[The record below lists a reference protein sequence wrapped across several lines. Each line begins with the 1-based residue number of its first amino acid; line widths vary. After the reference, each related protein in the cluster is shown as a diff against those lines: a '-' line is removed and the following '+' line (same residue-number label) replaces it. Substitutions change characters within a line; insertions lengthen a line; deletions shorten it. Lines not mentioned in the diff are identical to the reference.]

1 MRSFLLLLLFVITK
15 IAFGQNLLLQNTQ
28 IIDPAAQKIHR
39 GAILIRDG
47 KIAQILTVVPK
58 GFKGEQVDL
67 AGKWVI
73 PGLNDMHVH
82 SFGNV
87 APGNNMQLLMTPGA
101 AKMMLYCGVTGFLD
115 LFSLE
120 SQIFADRE
128 QQRKSGAL
136 GADIYCAGPIF
147 TCTGGHGTEYGI
159 PTRVIN
165 SPAEAER
172 EIAELALKKP
182 DVVKIVYDHAAAQY
196 FPTIDQAT
204 MTAAIQAAAKLGIK
218 TVVHIGTWQDA
229 KEAILAGASAITHLY
244 REEIPDEVVALFK
257 QKNVYSIPTMTV
269 VTELAQIKQNPAL
282 LDNALL
288 AAVTTPA
295 LLKAFRDTAAY
306 DARTNAWL
314 NRQRDRQ
321 AVFYKSVK
329 KLADGGVKIM
339 TGTDCGNLGTFQGF
353 SLHREM
359 QIMVEAGLSPW
370 QALAAATTTPGE
382 FFGQPFGVKI
392 GSVANLVVLNASP
405 LENIGNTQNIATV
418 IHRGKVITREHL
430 LKPPSHPWTQALL
443 DDFSKTDMTSAFGI
457 QWDRNLDAG
466 FGGKS
471 TLQHEYRDGTLR
483 AWGKLQPAPN
493 APGLAGFSLDCDKKE
508 TPFDV
513 SAFFGIRLRIK
524 SASGPLFLKLITV
537 GVTNYDYHATL
548 ISNSA
553 DFQELKIPFAQ
564 FKQFWSAPAA
574 WTGKDVRGVALW
586 VSGFQPA
593 DFEFVIDQIEFY

>member
-1 MRSFLLLLLFVITK
+1 MRQLLFILAFVVNS
-15 IAFGQNLLLQNTQ
+15 FGQDLLLQNAQ
-28 IIDPAAQKIHR
+28 LVDPTAQKISR
-39 GAILIRDG
+39 GSILIRNG
-47 KIAQILTVVPK
+47 KIEQILNAAPK
-58 GFKGEQVDL
+58 DFKGQQIDL
-67 AGKWVI
+67 TGKWVI

-82 SFGNV
+82 SFGNM
-87 APGNNMQLLMTPGA
+87 APANNLQLLMTPGT

-120 SQIFADRE
+120 SQIFSDRE
-128 QQRKSGAL
+128 QQRKSGTL

-147 TCTGGHGTEYGI
+147 TCTKGHGTEYGI

-165 SPAEAER
+165 SPAEAEK
-172 EIAELALKKP
+172 EISELALKKP

-204 MTAAIQAAAKLGIK
+204 MTAAIQTANKLGLK

-229 KEAILAGASAITHLY
+229 KEAILAGANAITHLY
-244 REEIPDEVVALFK
+244 REEILDDLVALFK
-257 QKNVYSIPTMTV
+257 QKNVYSIPTLTV

-295 LLKAFRDTAAY
+295 LVKAFRDTAAY

-314 NRQRDRQ
+314 NRQKDRQ
-321 AVFYKSVK
+321 TVFYKSVK

-382 FFGQPFGVKI
+382 FFGQPFGVKVSSI
-392 GSVANLVVLNASP
+392 ANLVVLNASP
-405 LENIGNTQNIATV
+405 VENIANTQNLAMV
-418 IHRGKVITREHL
+418 IHHGKVINREHI
-430 LKPPSHPWTQALL
+430 LKPPPSLWTQALL
-443 DDFSKTDMTSAFGI
+443 DDFSKADFTSAFGI
-457 QWDRNLDAG
+457 QWDRNLDAD

-471 TLQHEYRDGTLR
+471 TLQHEYRDGALR
-483 AWGKLQPAPN
+483 AWGKLQPALN
-493 APGLAGFSLDCDKKE
+493 APGLAGFALDFDKKE

-513 SAFFGIRLRIK
+513 STFSGIRLRIK
-524 SASGPLFLKLITV
+524 SASGPLFLKILTS
-537 GVTNYDYHATL
+537 GVANYDFHATL
-548 ISNSA
+548 ISNSP
-553 DFQELKIPFAQ
+553 DFQEIKIPFAQ
-564 FKQFWSAPAA
+564 FKQFWSAPIV

-593 DFEFVIDQIEFY
+593 DFEFVIDHIEFY

>member
-1 MRSFLLLLLFVITK
+1 MRVFLFLFIIVTTV
-15 IAFGQNLLLQNTQ
+15 FSQDLLLQNAQ
-28 IIDPAAQKIHR
+28 IVDPAAQKISR
-39 GAILIRDG
+39 GHILIHNG
-47 KIAQILTVVPK
+47 KIVQILTAVPK
-58 GFKGEQVDL
+58 DFKGEQVEL

-82 SFGNV
+82 SFGNM
-87 APGNNMQLLMTPGA
+87 APGNNMQLLMTPGT
-101 AKMMLYCGVTGFLD
+101 AKMLLYCGVTGFLD
-115 LFSLE
+115 LFSSE

-128 QQRKSGAL
+128 QQRKSGTL

-147 TCTGGHGTEYGI
+147 TCTKGHGTEYGI

-165 SPAEAER
+165 SPAEAEK

-196 FPTIDQAT
+196 FPTIDHAT
-204 MTAAIQAAAKLGIK
+204 MTAAIQTANKLDLK

-229 KEAILAGASAITHLY
+229 KEAILAGAGAITHLY
-244 REEIPDEVVALFK
+244 REEIPDDVVVLFK
-257 QKNVYSIPTMTV
+257 QKNVYSIPTLTV
-269 VTELAQIKQNPAL
+269 VTELAQIKKNPAL

-288 AAVTTPA
+288 AAVTTPT

-306 DARTNAWL
+306 DARTKAWL
-314 NRQRDRQ
+314 NRQKDRQ
-321 AVFYKSVK
+321 AIFYKSVQ

-382 FFGQPFGVKI
+382 FFGQPFGVKT

-405 LENIGNTQNIATV
+405 VENIGNTQNIMTV
-418 IHRGKVITREHL
+418 IHHGKVINREHI
-430 LKPPSHPWTQALL
+430 LKPPSTPWTQALL
-443 DDFSKTDMTSAFGI
+443 DDFSKADLTSAFGI
-457 QWDRNLDAG
+457 QWDRNLDAD

-471 TLQHEYRDGTLR
+471 TLQQEYRDGTLR

-493 APGLAGFSLDCDKKE
+493 APGLAGFSLDFDKKE

-513 SAFFGIRLRIK
+513 SAFSGIRLRIK
-524 SASGPLFLKLITV
+524 SISGPLFLKLITS

-553 DFQELKIPFAQ
+553 DFQEFKIPFAQ
-564 FKQFWSAPAA
+564 FKQFWSAPLT
-574 WTGKDVRGVALW
+574 WTGKDIRGIALW

-593 DFEFVIDQIEFY
+593 EFEFVVDQIEFY

>member
-1 MRSFLLLLLFVITK
+1 MRALILVLVIVVEC
-15 IAFGQNLLLQNTQ
+15 FSQDLLLQNAQ
-28 IIDPAAQKIHR
+28 IVDPAAQKIHR
-39 GAILIRDG
+39 GALLIRGG
-47 KIAQILTVVPK
+47 KVEQILNAEPK
-58 GFKGEQVDL
+58 SFAGEKIDL

-82 SFGNV
+82 SYGNV
-87 APGNNMQLLMTPGA
+87 APGNNLQLLMTPGT

-115 LFSLE
+115 LFSME

-147 TCTGGHGTEYGI
+147 TCTKGHGTEYGI

-165 SPAEAER
+165 TPAEAEK
-172 EIAELALKKP
+172 EIAELVLKKP

-204 MTAAIQAAAKLGIK
+204 MEAAVKTAAKLGLK
-218 TVVHIGTWQDA
+218 TVIHIGTWQDA
-229 KEAILAGASAITHLY
+229 KEAVLAGASAITHLY
-244 REEIPDEVVALFK
+244 REEIPDELVALMK
-257 QKNVYSIPTMTV
+257 AKGVYAIPTMTV

-306 DARTNAWL
+306 DARANAWL
-314 NRQRDRQ
+314 NRQKDRQ
-321 AVFYKSVK
+321 AIFYKSLK

-359 QIMVEAGLSPW
+359 QIMVDAGLSPW

-382 FFGQPFGVKI
+382 FFGQPFGVKA
-392 GSVANLVVLNASP
+392 GSAANLVALNASP
-405 LENIGNTQNIATV
+405 VENIGNTQNIATV
-418 IHRGKVITREHL
+418 IHRGKAVNREHI
-430 LKPPSHPWTQALL
+430 LKPPSSPWTQALL
-443 DDFSKTDMTSAFGI
+443 DDFSKAGLTSAFGVK
-457 QWDRNLDAG
+457 WDHNLDAD

-471 TLQHEYRDGTLR
+471 TLQHEYRDGALR
-483 AWGKLQPAPN
+483 VWGKLQPAPN
-493 APGLAGFSLDCDKKE
+493 APGLAGFSLDFDKQD

-513 SAFFGIRLRIK
+513 SAFSGIRLRIK
-524 SASGPLFLKLITV
+524 SASGPLFLKLITT

-548 ISNSA
+548 ISNA
-553 DFQELKIPFAQ
+553 PDFQELKLPFSQ
-564 FKQFWSAPAA
+564 FKQFWSAPIA

-586 VSGFQPA
+586 VSGFLPA
-593 DFEFVIDQIEFY
+593 DFEFVIDHIELY

>member
-1 MRSFLLLLLFVITK
+1 MRLLLLILAFVVK
-15 IAFGQNLLLQNTQ
+15 GFGQDLLLQNAQ
-28 IIDPAAQKIHR
+28 IVDPAAQKTHR
-39 GAILIRDG
+39 GHILIRDG
-47 KIAQILTVVPK
+47 KIAQILAAVPK
-58 GFKGEQVDL
+58 SFKGEQIDL

-82 SFGNV
+82 SFGNM
-87 APGNNMQLLMTPGA
+87 APGNNLQLLMTTGT

-128 QQRKSGAL
+128 QQRKSGTL
-136 GADIYCAGPIF
+136 GADIYCAGPIL
-147 TCTGGHGTEYGI
+147 TCTKGHGTEYGI

-165 SPAEAER
+165 SPAEAEK
-172 EIAELALKKP
+172 EITELALKKP

-196 FPTIDQAT
+196 FPTIDHAT
-204 MTAAIQAAAKLGIK
+204 MTAAIQTANKLGLK

-244 REEIPDEVVALFK
+244 REEIPDDVVALFK
-257 QKNVYSIPTMTV
+257 QKNVYAIPTMTV
-269 VTELAQIKQNPAL
+269 VTELAQLKQNPAL

-295 LLKAFRDTAAY
+295 IIKAFRDTAAY
-306 DARTNAWL
+306 DTRTNAWL
-314 NRQRDRQ
+314 NRQKDRRTI
-321 AVFYKSVK
+321 FYKSVQ
-329 KLADGGVKIM
+329 KLAAGGVKIM

-359 QIMVEAGLSPW
+359 QILVDAGLTPW

-382 FFGQPFGVKI
+382 FFGQPFGVKT

-405 LENIGNTQNIATV
+405 LESIGNTQNIATV
-418 IHRGKVITREHL
+418 IHHGKAVNREHI
-430 LKPPSHPWTQALL
+430 LKPPSSTWTQALL
-443 DDFSKTDMTSAFGI
+443 DDFSKTDLTGAFGI

-471 TLQHEYRDGTLR
+471 TLQHEYRDGMLR
-483 AWGKLQPAPN
+483 VWGKLQPAPN
-493 APGLAGFSLDCDKKE
+493 APGLAGFSLDFDKKE

-513 SAFFGIRLRIK
+513 SAFSGIRLRIK
-524 SASGPLFLKLITV
+524 SVSGPLFLKLITV
-537 GVTNYDYHATL
+537 GVTNYDYHATS
-548 ISNSA
+548 ISNST

-564 FKQFWSAPAA
+564 FKQFWSAPTA
-574 WTGKDVRGVALW
+574 WTGKDMSGVALW